1 MSGFSSDARQ
11 KGSCIRDFTHDIK
24 HGFLSFPSGV
34 AAVPA
39 GDVTLPEQDK
49 AVVKR
54 QMPVYRARARTLT
67 SRASALRGRSG
78 GFDADNRRFKVADLL
93 DGLFCNDGLVNKAK
107 NFRVCEPLLWAS
119 GAEPFSNNQLELCQG
134 SLRF

>member
-54 QMPVYRARARTLT
+54 QMPAYRARARTLT
-67 SRASALRGRSG
+67 SRASALRGQPLRNSITAASPVVPG
-78 GFDADNRRFKVADLL
+78 HDQ
-93 DGLFCNDGLVNKAK
+93 LVTK
-107 NFRVCEPLLWAS
+107 
-119 GAEPFSNNQLELCQG
+119 
-134 SLRF
+134 